1 MSRLALYLHQLWH
14 GSKNGVADRFLLLL
28 LTIPSL
34 VYSSIMQLRAWCY
47 RQGFYTTDS
56 LPKPVISV
64 GNITVGGTG
73 KTPVTAW
80 IARYLLEK
88 GLRVAV
94 LSRGYGG
101 SLEGQTAVV
110 SDGQTVFLKPDQ
122 CGDEPYLL
130 ANTVPGLAVV
140 IGSNRYKAGL
150 LAMERVNPDLFLL
163 DDGFQ
168 HIRLFRNL
176 NILLLDWG
184 QPFGNGRV
192 LPAGPLREPIKSC
205 LRAELLV
212 YTRCTTEHKTVRQ
225 PETSLPVCHAGYRLT
240 TFRLLDSG
248 QELQVS
254 QLSQERILAV
264 AGIARPD
271 SFFAGLGELGL
282 QPCATLAL
290 PDHEPYTVETVRQI
304 EQLVT
309 GHGAT
314 CLVTTEKD
322 GVKLESWLDSLG
334 AAAVVAT
341 LALDFYEEQLLRN
354 ELDKVLS
361 K

>member
-14 GSKNGVADRFLLLL
+14 GRKTGLADRFLLLL

-34 VYSSIMQLRAWCY
+34 VYGSVMQLRAWGY
-47 RQGFYTTDS
+47 RQGLYKTEM

-88 GLRVAV
+88 GLRVTV

-110 SDGQTVFLKPDQ
+110 SDGQTIFLKPDQ
-122 CGDEPYLL
+122 CGDEPYLI
-130 ANTVPGLAVV
+130 ASTVPGLAVV

-150 LAMERVNPDLFLL
+150 LALERVNPDLFLL

-168 HIRLFRNL
+168 HLRLFRNL
-176 NILLLDWG
+176 NIVLMDYG

-192 LPAGPLREPIKSC
+192 LPAGPLREPIRAC
-205 LRAELLV
+205 LRSDLLV
-212 YTRCTTEHKTVRQ
+212 YTRCTAEHKTVRQ
-225 PETSLPVCHAGYRLT
+225 LETSSPVCHASYRLT

-248 QELQVS
+248 QELSLS
-254 QLSQERILAV
+254 QLGNERILAV

-290 PDHEPYTVETVRQI
+290 PDHEPYTMETVRQI
-304 EQLVT
+304 DQLMT

-322 GVKLESWLDSLG
+322 GVKLESWLGSLG
-334 AAAVVAT
+334 ASAVVAT
-341 LALDFYEEQLLRN
+341 LALDFYEEQLLRT
-354 ELDKVLS
+354 ELDKVLL